1 MKRIICA
8 IWAVTLFSALT
19 ACGGADV
26 ANSYPPSVQQT
37 MPAQET
43 TPTQEPV
50 PTQEIVP
57 PQETAPATEPTAEMP
72 TQDPVVPSEIVIP
85 NPKLSSISTT
95 KMSDGL
101 MMIAEGEIGR
111 GDRRYGF
118 MNYKGEIVVPVQY
131 TYAED
136 FSNGCAIV
144 TSPGTGTGVINT
156 RGEVIVP
163 LKYNSVINNGNYL
176 IASTRQDCDLYKL
189 SGEYCGHLP
198 ASAYSFADGPK
209 LSYAYNCPLFAIPDG
224 RKFALATETGVITEA
239 VYDSINLIGGSN
251 FAVLRVGEM
260 SALAGPNGIIF
271 NLSATRSY
279 ARYASAVG
287 NYVLV
292 CEYDYSV
299 NVNKYAIADINGNVS
314 DFVTGRNDS
323 FGRLVVKNGI
333 AVAYG
338 DFDCFY
344 YDITTGQTYYTDGYH
359 RFSDWFS
366 HYEFPDGR
374 CLLGDGTWCL
384 GVEGQDVTNYRGDYS
399 RSPGFGIYQALDG
412 KYGLCFRGTPY
423 TDAVY
428 NSAEEVWENYGYYK
442 IEQIAGKPAVV
453 YGNES
458 KGFAPVIQFG
468 KNNLPYDEII
478 DLGEDYYACR
488 FNETWY
494 LVHP

>member
-1 MKRIICA
+1 
-8 IWAVTLFSALT
+8 
-19 ACGGADV
+19 
-26 ANSYPPSVQQT
+26 
-37 MPAQET
+37 
-43 TPTQEPV
+43 
-50 PTQEIVP
+50 
-57 PQETAPATEPTAEMP
+57 
-72 TQDPVVPSEIVIP
+72 
-85 NPKLSSISTT
+85 
-95 KMSDGL
+95 MSDGL

-118 MNYKGEIVVPVQY
+118 VNCKGEVVIPVQY

-144 TSPGTGTGVINT
+144 ASPGTGTGVINT

-189 SGEYCGHLP
+189 SGEYRGHLT

-251 FAVLRVGEM
+251 FAELRVGEM
-260 SALAGPNGIIF
+260 YALAGPNGIIF
-271 NLSATRSY
+271 NLSASRMYGLSWPI
-279 ARYASAVG
+279 AVG

-292 CEYDYSV
+292 REWDNSTKV
-299 NVNKYAIADINGNVS
+299 NMWAVADINGNISEFVS
-314 DFVTGRNDS
+314 LPAYSYV
-323 FGRLVVKNGI
+323 LAVKNGMVC
-333 AVAYG
+333 ACYY
-338 DFDCFY
+338 DCFV
-344 YDITTGQTYYTDGYH
+344 YDITTGQTYTGGHEVRTTNGYT
-359 RFSDWFS
+359 S

-374 CLLGDGTWCL
+374 RILQDGTWCL
-384 GVEGQDVTNYRGDYS
+384 SVEEQSISNMRVFPQDRYC
-399 RSPGFGIYQALDG
+399 IYQGVDG
-412 KYGLCFRGTPY
+412 KYGLCYLGKPY
-423 TDAVY
+423 TDAIY
-428 NSAEEVWENYGYYK
+428 DSPEEVWENYGYYK
-442 IEQIAGKPAVV
+442 IEKIAGKPAVV

-458 KGFAPVIQFG
+458 KGFTPVIQFG
-468 KNNLPYDEII
+468 NNNLPYDEII